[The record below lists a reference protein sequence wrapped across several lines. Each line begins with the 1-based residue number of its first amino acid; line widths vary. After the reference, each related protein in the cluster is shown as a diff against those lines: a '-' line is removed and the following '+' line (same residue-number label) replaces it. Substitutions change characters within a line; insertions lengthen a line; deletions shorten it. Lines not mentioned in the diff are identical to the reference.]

1 MIRPIS
7 THSPRVGRT
16 AETISQ
22 YLTLPNFN
30 SLAPCGANR
39 RKCYQLHAR
48 PKFQL
53 TRPVWGEPDAAAV
66 GRITAPISTHSP
78 RVGRTYHTINEHRA
92 NVTFQLT
99 RPVWGEP
106 RATAS
111 ITKKFPFQLTR
122 PVWGEPAWT
131 QDGRVHAVNFN
142 SLAPCGANLFP
153 ARMVRINALYFNSLA
168 PCGANRA
175 ASGHARPYRQFQ
187 LTRPVWGEPNNA
199 PADNGATV
207 YFNSLAPCGA
217 NPESTSSE
225 P

>member
-111 ITKKFPFQLTR
+111 ITKKFPFQITR

-142 SLAPCGANLFP
+142 SLAPCGANPTLPRLSECVF
-153 ARMVRINALYFNSLA
+153 YFNSLA
-168 PCGANRA
+168 PCGAN
-175 ASGHARPYRQFQ
+175 HIDFARRNSS
-187 LTRPVWGEPNNA
+187 TT
-199 PADNGATV
+199 D
-207 YFNSLAPCGA
+207 FNSLAPCGA
-217 NPESTSSE
+217 NPASWL
-225 P
+225 